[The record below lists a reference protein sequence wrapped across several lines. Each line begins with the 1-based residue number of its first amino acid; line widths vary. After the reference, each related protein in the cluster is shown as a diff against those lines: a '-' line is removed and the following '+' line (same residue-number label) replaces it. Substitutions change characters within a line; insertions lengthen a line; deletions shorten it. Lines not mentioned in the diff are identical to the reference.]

1 MAKRYGA
8 AATDEACR
16 MALAMGVPRYRFV
29 RQYLEKHGSL
39 LKVLKQADPI
49 IRQLDLYLDVIAERT
64 KENENEPD

>member
-1 MAKRYGA
+1 
-8 AATDEACR
+8 